1 VQPFSLNLFNVKLSQ
16 VKNGGDEMCL
26 PTTQVDQFYK
36 IWNPLLRFVNEKLKI
51 VSEISSK
58 RPKDSIDVEK
68 AVKVRDA
75 LWKNEAILD
84 QFIDENP
91 AQLSPEDL
99 NILKSW
105 KRRRMGTFVVFKV
118 LKKHAIFIS
127 QDKEADVFAVKGL
140 YSSFEEM
147 FGPYLPILVE
157 TALLPFNDEIIADGL
172 FRSYN
177 LTFGG
182 GIRRSLKEI
191 YDDKKERGAIIATL
205 LPTQQPSLSESQVTR
220 AQTTNAKVLAVFQ
233 KHLFSSGLS
242 PKVVQR
248 DVSVVADFAQALHIQ
263 QPEPSSLRDFGEKE
277 MQDYVQYVPEP
288 LKKQTTLS
296 LKRFVSFLRDT
307 GRLDWGEAENLLDML
322 KR

>member
-1 VQPFSLNLFNVKLSQ
+1 
-16 VKNGGDEMCL
+16 MCL

-36 IWNPLLRFVNEKLKI
+36 IWIPLLKFANIQLKI
-51 VSEISSK
+51 VSDISNK
-58 RPKDSIDVEK
+58 GPKDSIDIGE

-105 KRRRMGTFVVFKV
+105 RHRRLGTFVVFKV
-118 LKKHAIFIS
+118 LKKYAVFIG
-127 QDKEADVFAVKGL
+127 QDKDAEVFAVKGL
-140 YSSFEEM
+140 YSSYEDM

-157 TALLPFNDEIIADGL
+157 TTLLPFNDEIIADGL

-177 LTFGG
+177 VVIGS
-182 GIRRSLKEI
+182 GIRRSLKAI
-191 YDDKKERGAIIATL
+191 YDDVKERGKIITTL
-205 LPTQQPSLSESQVTR
+205 VPMQQPSLRENRVAR
-220 AQTTNAKVLAVFQ
+220 AQTTNTKVLEAFE
-233 KHLFSSGLS
+233 KYLFSSRLS
-242 PKVVQR
+242 PKIVQR
-248 DVSVVADFAQALHIQ
+248 DASALVDFAQALLIL

-288 LKKQTTLS
+288 LKKQVNLS

-307 GRLDWGEAENLLDML
+307 GRVDPGEAENLLDIL